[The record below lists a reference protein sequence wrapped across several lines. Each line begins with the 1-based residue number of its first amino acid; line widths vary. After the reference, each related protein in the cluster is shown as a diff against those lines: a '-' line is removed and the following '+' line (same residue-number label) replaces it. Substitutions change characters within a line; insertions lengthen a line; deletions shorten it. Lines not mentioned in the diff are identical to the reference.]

1 MEITQETRREGYNR
15 ALSAITP
22 RQALIIS
29 ALRTGPMTAAE
40 VADKL
45 GFGDLNVAV
54 REKGGLIGLGYIKPW
69 RAESPAI
76 GRGVQCHDSPE
87 AMSFC
92 QNCPLEECAPS
103 LCGNPYLPGT
113 NGFGERRV
121 RPGRLDPDE
130 IRRLIATGC
139 SANETARILGAHR
152 STIYYWIKK
161 LGIQAP
167 KDGWSTLQ
175 KARVYGT

>member
-1 MEITQETRREGYNR
+1 
-15 ALSAITP
+15 
-22 RQALIIS
+22 
-29 ALRTGPMTAAE
+29 MTAAE

-54 REKGGLIGLGYIKPW
+54 REKGGLTGLGYIKPW

>member
-1 MEITQETRREGYNR
+1 MGHRRRDVNGDHAGNPLIDKRINPHSGINKGGSRFVMIDCTRYF
-15 ALSAITP
+15 S
-22 RQALIIS
+22 
-29 ALRTGPMTAAE
+29 TGP
-40 VADKL
+40 
-45 GFGDLNVAV
+45 VAV
-54 REKGGLIGLGYIKPW
+54 REKGGLIGLRYTKPG

-76 GRGVQCHDSPE
+76 GRGVQCYDSPE

-113 NGFGERRV
+113 IGFGERRG

-152 STIYYWIKK
+152 STISYWIKK

-167 KDGWSTLQ
+167 KDGWSTLR